1 LAATCFGGA
10 NSKEQTMAD
19 TAASLRLTADGA
31 MKLLQAAIAKATEM
45 QVPQCISVVDAG
57 GHLLA
62 FARMDGAFALSI
74 ETSLMKAKTAA
85 SYGVPTG
92 DIAAGIDLKLAI
104 ATQGKRI
111 NLPGG
116 LPVIVDGHVIGAIGV
131 GSGTGEQ
138 DKQVANAALGAIAGA
153 KRF

>member
-1 LAATCFGGA
+1 
-10 NSKEQTMAD
+10 MAD
-19 TAASLRLTADGA
+19 TSPSWKLTIDGA
-31 MKLLQAAIAKATEM
+31 MKLLDAAMAKARDM
-45 QVPQCISVVDAG
+45 KVPECIAVVDAG

-74 ETSLMKAKTAA
+74 DTALVKAMTAA
-85 SYGVPTG
+85 SYGIPTG
-92 DIAAGIDLKLAI
+92 DIAAGVDIKLAI
-104 ATQGKRI
+104 ATQGKRV

-138 DKQVANAALGAIAGA
+138 DREVAAAALGAIAGA
-153 KRF
+153 KRYTF

>member
-1 LAATCFGGA
+1 
-10 NSKEQTMAD
+10 MAD
-19 TAASLRLTADGA
+19 TAPSVKLTFEGA
-31 MKLLQAAIAKATEM
+31 QKLLSAAIAKAREIN
-45 QVPQCISVVDAG
+45 VPECIAVVDAG

-74 ETSLMKAKTAA
+74 DTSLMKAMTAA

-92 DIAAGIDLKLAI
+92 DIAAGIDIKLAI

-116 LPVIVDGHVIGAIGV
+116 LPIIVDGHIIGGIGV

-138 DKQVANAALGAIAGA
+138 DRQVAAAALRTLPNATQ
-153 KRF
+153 FE

>member
-1 LAATCFGGA
+1 MP
-10 NSKEQTMAD
+10 E
-19 TAASLRLTADGA
+19 
-31 MKLLQAAIAKATEM
+31 
-45 QVPQCISVVDAG
+45 CISIVDAG

-74 ETSLMKAKTAA
+74 DTALMKAMTAA
-85 SYGVPTG
+85 SYGKPTG
-92 DIAAGIDLKLAI
+92 DIAAGVDIKLAI

-116 LPVIVDGHVIGAIGV
+116 LPVIVDGHVDRRIGV

-138 DKQVANAALGAIAGA
+138 DRRWRRPRSPRYPGA
-153 KRF
+153 KRIRVTGRRPFWHERTQTQETQ

>member
-1 LAATCFGGA
+1 
-10 NSKEQTMAD
+10 MAD
-19 TAASLRLTADGA
+19 TAPSLKLTSEGA
-31 MKLLQAAIAKATEM
+31 LKLLQAAITKAKEIN
-45 QVPQCISVVDAG
+45 VPECISIVDPG

-62 FARMDGAFALSI
+62 FARMDGAFVQSI
-74 ETSLMKAKTAA
+74 DTALMKAKTAA

-116 LPVIVDGHVIGAIGV
+116 LPIIVDGHVIGGIGV

-138 DKQVANAALGAIAGA
+138 DRQVANAGLAALTGA
-153 KRF
+153 KRFG

>member
-1 LAATCFGGA
+1 
-10 NSKEQTMAD
+10 MAD
-19 TAASLRLTADGA
+19 TAATLKLTLGGA

-138 DKQVANAALGAIAGA
+138 DRQVANAALGAIAGA

>member
-1 LAATCFGGA
+1 
-10 NSKEQTMAD
+10 MAD
-19 TAASLRLTADGA
+19 TSPSLKLTIDGA
-31 MKLLQAAIAKATEM
+31 MKLLDAAMTKARDM
-45 QVPQCISVVDAG
+45 QVPECIAVVDAG

-74 ETSLMKAKTAA
+74 DTALVKAMTAA
-85 SYGVPTG
+85 SYGIPTG
-92 DIAAGIDLKLAI
+92 EIAAGVDIKLAI
-104 ATQGKRI
+104 ATQGKRV

-138 DKQVANAALGAIAGA
+138 DREVAAAALGAIAGA
-153 KRF
+153 KRFAF

>member
-1 LAATCFGGA
+1 
-10 NSKEQTMAD
+10 MPD
-19 TAASLRLTADGA
+19 TTPSLKLTLDGA
-31 MKLLQAAIAKATEM
+31 MKLMQAAIAKAREM
-45 QVPQCISVVDAG
+45 NVPQCICVVDAG

-62 FARMDGAFALSI
+62 MARMDGAFALSVD
-74 ETSLMKAKTAA
+74 TALMKAMTAA

-116 LPVIVDGHVIGAIGV
+116 LPVIVDGHVIGGVGV

-138 DKQVANAALGAIAGA
+138 DRQVANAGLAALQGA